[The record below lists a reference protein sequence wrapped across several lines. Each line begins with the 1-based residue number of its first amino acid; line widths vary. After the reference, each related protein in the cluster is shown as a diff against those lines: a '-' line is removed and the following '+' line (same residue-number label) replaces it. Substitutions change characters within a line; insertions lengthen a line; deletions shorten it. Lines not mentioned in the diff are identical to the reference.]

1 MRAIIRNTCIV
12 VTDYTPGKV
21 PGLEKYFTIFD
32 HLTHTYKYVG
42 VRFDEEKKL
51 MYLPR
56 GVDTGFIARTLGV
69 EMEREYNSDPYE
81 QTTMTTIKY
90 MPRDDVQKEAL
101 RFILAKGE
109 YMANSNRTQ
118 LSVNLNTGAGKT
130 YVTIAAMAYWNVKI
144 CVIASNKAW
153 LEQWQNC
160 VAEYT
165 NTDIREVLII
175 TGATAIHKILKGFTD
190 LSKYKAFMV
199 THSTLKNFGERF
211 GWDSI
216 GELFKKLNV
225 YMKVFDEA
233 HLNFEN
239 IASIDYATNTKKT
252 LYLTATPIRSNSDE
266 NTIYKLYFKNVPK
279 IDLFDADNDPHTRYH
294 AILYN
299 SRPTPQMR
307 ANCYNYMYGLDRN
320 KYMNSLV
327 NTEEFRKIMLVM
339 MDKIL
344 RIGGKVLVYI
354 GTNQAIEEIKVWIE
368 ENYPE
373 YRGDVGIFTST
384 YTQAE
389 KQVAL
394 SKTIILS
401 TTKSAGAALDI
412 RGLKATFVLNEPF
425 KSEVLA
431 RQTLGRTRNDD
442 TDYIEFVDTG
452 FTSTRQY
459 YRAKKPIFKKYA
471 SDCKEIQL
479 DFNTLNNKA
488 EELELIRENVK
499 AQYEAKRMFIDY
511 RDTFD
516 INSVYKK
523 DKDK

>member
-32 HLTHTYKYVG
+32 PLTHTYKYVG

-175 TGATAIHKILKGFTD
+175 TGAAAIHKILKGFTD

-199 THSTLKNFGERF
+199 THSTLKN
-211 GWDSI
+211 
-216 GELFKKLNV
+216 
-225 YMKVFDEA
+225 Y
-233 HLNFEN
+233 
-239 IASIDYATNTKKT
+239 
-252 LYLTATPIRSNSDE
+252 
-266 NTIYKLYFKNVPK
+266 
-279 IDLFDADNDPHTRYH
+279 
-294 AILYN
+294 
-299 SRPTPQMR
+299 SR
-307 ANCYNYMYGLDRN
+307 NLMY
-320 KYMNSLV
+320 
-327 NTEEFRKIMLVM
+327 I
-339 MDKIL
+339 
-344 RIGGKVLVYI
+344 
-354 GTNQAIEEIKVWIE
+354 
-368 ENYPE
+368 
-373 YRGDVGIFTST
+373 
-384 YTQAE
+384 
-389 KQVAL
+389 
-394 SKTIILS
+394 
-401 TTKSAGAALDI
+401 
-412 RGLKATFVLNEPF
+412 
-425 KSEVLA
+425 
-431 RQTLGRTRNDD
+431 
-442 TDYIEFVDTG
+442 
-452 FTSTRQY
+452 
-459 YRAKKPIFKKYA
+459 
-471 SDCKEIQL
+471 
-479 DFNTLNNKA
+479 
-488 EELELIRENVK
+488 
-499 AQYEAKRMFIDY
+499 
-511 RDTFD
+511 
-516 INSVYKK
+516 
-523 DKDK
+523 

>member
-1 MRAIIRNTCIV
+1 
-12 VTDYTPGKV
+12 
-21 PGLEKYFTIFD
+21 
-32 HLTHTYKYVG
+32 
-42 VRFDEEKKL
+42 
-51 MYLPR
+51 
-56 GVDTGFIARTLGV
+56 
-69 EMEREYNSDPYE
+69 
-81 QTTMTTIKY
+81 
-90 MPRDDVQKEAL
+90 
-101 RFILAKGE
+101 
-109 YMANSNRTQ
+109 
-118 LSVNLNTGAGKT
+118 
-130 YVTIAAMAYWNVKI
+130 
-144 CVIASNKAW
+144 
-153 LEQWQNC
+153 
-160 VAEYT
+160 
-165 NTDIREVLII
+165 
-175 TGATAIHKILKGFTD
+175 
-190 LSKYKAFMV
+190 MV

-459 YRAKKPIFKKYA
+459 YRAKKPIFK
-471 SDCKEIQL
+471 
-479 DFNTLNNKA
+479 
-488 EELELIRENVK
+488 
-499 AQYEAKRMFIDY
+499 
-511 RDTFD
+511 
-516 INSVYKK
+516 
-523 DKDK
+523 

>member
-32 HLTHTYKYVG
+32 PLTHTYKYVG

-175 TGATAIHKILKGFTD
+175 TGAAAIHKILKGFTD

-389 KQVAL
+389 KQIAL

-499 AQYEAKRMFIDY
+499 AQYEANRMFIDY
-511 RDTFD
+511 RATFD